1 MIIAS
6 VTKLTRKNARF
17 VRLDEDE
24 VGFQDLKKRL
34 TTTPIFTLPSDSG
47 GFVIFTNAS
56 NIRLECVVLREG

>member
-6 VTKLTRKNARF
+6 VTKLTRKNAPF

-34 TTTPIFTLPSDSG
+34 TTTAIFTLPSDSS

-56 NIRLECVVLREG
+56 NIRLECVVLWEG